1 MFTFLLLSAVTLA
14 SASMVFT
21 DFSEEETDES
31 DAQDDDPR
39 DVGTQPFF
47 DVSTLPD
54 LEPLPSETILT
65 EPGDSAVGTDGDD
78 AITVDTGSI
87 SDPGMAEYLSGQVQ
101 YYPDDE
107 SDPITTVDVGD
118 GDDSIVV
125 QSGVADI
132 TTGEG
137 SDTVDAS
144 GAEGGVIRAGSGDLI
159 LGSDVAPDP
168 DAFFSTQTL
177 GVELHDDAEFRGGE
191 AHEYVVSFGD
201 GATVD
206 GGGGDDV
213 ILNFD
218 GSATLSGGAGDD
230 FIDAHA
236 FADEYEQDT
245 QSATQTGD
253 GHADLVDGGDGN
265 DRIFVDG
272 GDTVTGGA
280 GLDRI
285 QVSYQMGEESD
296 PVTVTDYDSL
306 DDQVTLN
313 ISDFAGVDDG
323 AGGLDFD
330 PDGRVTI
337 LEGDGDSHVFVDSE
351 LVAVLENTSGVTA
364 TATYHPEDPENQW
377 HGLRILLG

>member
-1 MFTFLLLSAVTLA
+1 
-14 SASMVFT
+14 MVFM
-21 DFSEEETDES
+21 DFSDEEEDKIDTP
-31 DAQDDDPR
+31 DDDPL
-39 DVGTQPFF
+39 DESTQPFF

-54 LEPLPSETILT
+54 LEPPPSEIALT
-65 EPGDSAVGTDGDD
+65 EPGDSTVGTDGDD
-78 AITVDTGSI
+78 AITVDTGSV
-87 SDPGMAEYLSGQVQ
+87 SDPGMTEYLSGQVQ

-107 SDPITTVDVGD
+107 SDPITTVDAGD
-118 GDDSIVV
+118 GDDSIIV

-144 GAEGGVIRAGSGDLI
+144 GLDGGVIRAGSGDLI
-159 LGSDVAPDP
+159 LGSNVAPDP
-168 DAFFSTQTL
+168 NTFFSTQTL
-177 GVELHDDAEFRGGE
+177 GVELHDDAEFRGGD
-191 AHEYVVSFGD
+191 AHEYVASFGD

-230 FIDAHA
+230 IIDAHA
-236 FADEYEQDT
+236 FADEYDQNT
-245 QSATQTGD
+245 QFVTRTGD
-253 GHADLVDGGDGN
+253 GFADLVDGGDGN

-272 GDTVTGGA
+272 GDTVTGGE
-280 GLDRI
+280 GLDII
-285 QVSYQMGEESD
+285 QVGYQMGADSD
-296 PVTVTDYDSL
+296 PVTMTDYNSAN
-306 DDQVTLN
+306 DQVTLN

-330 PDGRVTI
+330 PEGRVTI

-351 LVAVLENTSGVTA
+351 LVAVLENTGGVTA
-364 TATYHPEDPENQW
+364 TMSYHPEDPESQW
-377 HGLRILLG
+377 HGLRIQLGGTAVPIS